1 MITESD
7 LNKLYIWAKQT
18 NFPLKKAPTTE
29 GYTNKDI
36 FISWLKGVGKTVNI
50 RKKLMTDEVYE
61 IFQNEDILYAT
72 YSVFTEGTILKPHRD
87 PNVYREPYKRIQI
100 PLRIPDKEKCY
111 MTWKGKKIYWEE
123 GICQVFPVMDHI
135 HDGGNL
141 SNEPM
146 EFLMIDVK
154 KNSEVQIKK

>member
-1 MITESD
+1 MITTTD
-7 LNKLYIWAKQT
+7 LSELYRWAKQT
-18 NFPLKKAPTTE
+18 TFPLKKAPTTE

-50 RKKLMTDEVYE
+50 RKKLMTDEVYQ
-61 IFQNEDILYAT
+61 IFQNDDILYAT
-72 YSVFTEGTILKPHRD
+72 YSLFTEGTILKPHRD

-111 MTWKGKKIYWEE
+111 MTWCGEKIYWEE
-123 GICQVFPVMDHI
+123 GVTQVFPVMDYI

-141 SNEPM
+141 SDSPM
-146 EFLMIDVK
+146 EFLMLDVK
-154 KNSEVQIKK
+154 KDTIIEL

>member
-1 MITESD
+1 MITEKD
-7 LNKLYIWAKQT
+7 LNILYNWAKQT
-18 NFPLKKAPTTE
+18 EFPLKKAPTTE

-50 RKKLMTDEVYE
+50 RKKLMTDVVYH
-61 IFQNEDILYAT
+61 IFENEDILYAT
-72 YSVFTEGTILKPHRD
+72 YSVFSEGTILKPHRD

-100 PLRIPDKEKCY
+100 PLIIPDREKCY
-111 MTWKGKKIYWEE
+111 MTWQGEKIYWEE
-123 GICQVFPVMDHI
+123 GVSQVFPVMDHI

-141 SNEPM
+141 SDQPM

-154 KNSEVQIKK
+154 KNSEVQIQK